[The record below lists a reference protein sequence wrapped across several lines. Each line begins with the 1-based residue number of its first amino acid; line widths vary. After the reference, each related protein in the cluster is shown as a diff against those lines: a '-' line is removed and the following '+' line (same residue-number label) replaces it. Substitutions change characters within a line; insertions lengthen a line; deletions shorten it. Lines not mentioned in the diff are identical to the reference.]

1 MTSMVR
7 NVTTVAFPHL
17 TKRAMLRKAVIR
29 RRNLERLKSTRA
41 CVKTPRIFANNR
53 AERNFSRFFRFQAV

>member
-17 TKRAMLRKAVIR
+17 TKRAMLRKRSSGDGTSNGSIR
-29 RRNLERLKSTRA
+29 PSLCENSSA
-41 CVKTPRIFANNR
+41 F
-53 AERNFSRFFRFQAV
+53 

>member
-1 MTSMVR
+1 MTSIVR

-29 RRNLERLKSTRA
+29 RRNLERLNSTEMEVPATQQNRG
-41 CVKTPRIFANNR
+41 FAPETGR
-53 AERNFSRFFRFQAV
+53 P